1 MFVFTYSRDKY
12 RESGI
17 DRRQL
22 EVLITKHRSDA
33 FPKFQK
39 CMDYYEGRHAI
50 DEKIRTDGAPNNK
63 TVCNHAKDISDT
75 ASGYFMGSPITYD
88 HDDAKLEKL
97 LEAFDKAEVD
107 DTDQDNALSQ
117 SICGIAHDYT
127 YIKEGESYLCTKNL
141 DSRHTFIVYDDTIEQ
156 NELFGVYYD
165 VVRDDINNT
174 FRYEALVCDEENI
187 TRFILY
193 PSADVNGE
201 DLYALETVGVST
213 PHNLGYVPITEYRNN
228 KFGIGDF
235 ESQIGLID
243 AYNTLMA
250 DRINDKEQFIDSI
263 LVLYGAVLGDDDD
276 ETEKAQKQLKRR
288 KLLEM
293 PIDARAEYLSRTLD
307 EASVETLRRALKE
320 DIYTLS
326 HVPNLTDEHFAGN
339 SSGVAMEY
347 KLLGLEMLTKVK
359 ERYYRKGLRKRIK
372 MFCHFL
378 GLKKIELDAGA
389 IVPNFSRSLP
399 RNVMEIAQIIGI
411 LQGNVS
417 QKTLIKLL
425 PFVEDPDGEVEAVR
439 EEAAEKVRMQQ
450 ELFADQEGTENTPPE
465 EEAENPEEEE
475 ENEAQ
480 NKPKTKEMINE

>member
-1 MFVFTYSRDKY
+1 MFVFTYNRDKY
-12 RESGI
+12 REEGI

-22 EVLITKHRSDA
+22 ETLITKHRTDA
-33 FPKFQK
+33 FPKLQK
-39 CMDYYEGRHAI
+39 CMDYYEGHHAI
-50 DEKIRTDGAPNNK
+50 EDKERTDGAPNTK

-88 HDDAKLEKL
+88 HDDDKLEKL
-97 LEAFDKAEVD
+97 IDAFDKAEVD

-117 SICGIAHDYT
+117 SICGLAHDYT
-127 YIKEGESYLCTKNL
+127 YIKEDESYLCTVNL

-174 FRYEALVCDEENI
+174 MRYEALVCDEENN

-193 PSADVNGE
+193 PSGNVGE
-201 DLYALETVGVST
+201 KDLKALEDVGESE

-307 EASVETLRRALKE
+307 EASVETLRKALKE

-359 ERYYRKGLRKRIK
+359 ERYYRKGLRKRIR

-378 GLKKIELDAGA
+378 GLKKIEIDAGA
-389 IVPNFSRSLP
+389 VVPTFSRSLP

-425 PFVEDPDGEVEAVR
+425 PFVEDPDGEVEAVK
-439 EEAAEKVRMQQ
+439 EEAAEKVKMQQ
-450 ELFADQEGTENTPPE
+450 ELFAEQEGTENTPPDGE
-465 EEAENPEEEE
+465 IEPEKGEDEL
-475 ENEAQ
+475 NE
-480 NKPKTKEMINE
+480 

>member
-1 MFVFTYSRDKY
+1 MFVFTYNRDKY

-22 EVLITKHRSDA
+22 ETLITKHRSDA
-33 FPKFQK
+33 FPKLQK
-39 CMDYYEGRHAI
+39 CMEYYEGRHAI
-50 DEKIRTDGAPNNK
+50 ELKERTDGAPNNK

-88 HDDAKLEKL
+88 HDDSKLEQL
-97 LEAFDKAEVD
+97 LEAFDKADVD

-127 YIKEGESYLCTKNL
+127 YIKEGESYLATVNL
-141 DSRHTFIVYDDTIEQ
+141 DSRHTFLVYDDTIEQ

-165 VVRDDINNT
+165 VIRDDVNNT
-174 FRYEALVCDEENI
+174 VRYEALVCDDENI

-193 PSADVNGE
+193 PSGNVDDRN
-201 DLYALETVGVST
+201 LKALEITGDPT
-213 PHNLGYVPITEYRNN
+213 PHNLGYVPITEYKNN

-359 ERYYRKGLRKRIK
+359 ERYYRKGLRKRIR

-378 GLKKIELDAGA
+378 GLKQIELDAGA
-389 IVPNFSRSLP
+389 TVPNFSRSLP
-399 RNVMEIAQIIGI
+399 RNVMEIAQIISM

-425 PFVEDPDGEVEAVR
+425 PFVEDPDEEVEAAK
-439 EEAAEKVRMQQ
+439 EEAAERVRMQQ
-450 ELFADQEGTENTPPE
+450 EMFAEQEGTGNEPPEEME
-465 EEAENPEEEE
+465 EEAEEEE
-475 ENEAQ
+475 
-480 NKPKTKEMINE
+480 PKKRPKRPDEEMINE

>member
-1 MFVFTYSRDKY
+1 MFVFTYNRDKY
-12 RESGI
+12 REEGI
-17 DRRQL
+17 DRRKL

-33 FPKFQK
+33 FPKLQK
-39 CMDYYEGRHAI
+39 CMDYYEGHHAI
-50 DEKIRTDGAPNNK
+50 EDKERTDGAPNTK

-75 ASGYFMGSPITYD
+75 ASGYFMGSPITFD
-88 HDDAKLEKL
+88 HDDDKLEKL
-97 LEAFDKAEVD
+97 IDAFDKAEVD

-117 SICGIAHDYT
+117 SICGLAHDYT
-127 YIKEGESYLCTKNL
+127 YIKEGESYLCTVNL
-141 DSRHTFIVYDDTIEQ
+141 DSRHTFLVYDDTIEQ

-174 FRYEALVCDEENI
+174 MRYEALVCDEENI
-187 TRFILY
+187 TRFVLY
-193 PSADVNGE
+193 PSANVGE
-201 DLYALETVGVST
+201 KDLKALETVGEAT

-307 EASVETLRRALKE
+307 EASVETLRKALKE

-378 GLKKIELDAGA
+378 GLKKIEIDAGA
-389 IVPNFSRSLP
+389 VVPTFSRSLP

-425 PFVEDPDGEVEAVR
+425 PFVEDPDEEVEAVK
-439 EEAAEKVRMQQ
+439 EEAAEKVKMQQ
-450 ELFADQEGTENTPPE
+450 ELFAEQEGTENTPPDGE
-465 EEAENPEEEE
+465 TGPEKGEDEL
-475 ENEAQ
+475 NE
-480 NKPKTKEMINE
+480 

>member
-1 MFVFTYSRDKY
+1 MFVFTYNRDKY
-12 RESGI
+12 KEEGI
-17 DRRQL
+17 DRRKL
-22 EVLITKHRSDA
+22 EVLITKHRSEA
-33 FPKFQK
+33 FPKLQK

-50 DEKIRTDGAPNNK
+50 EAKERTDGAPNNK
-63 TVCNHAKDISDT
+63 PVCNHAKDISDT

-88 HDDAKLEKL
+88 HDDEKLENL
-97 LEAFDKAEVD
+97 IDAFDKAEVD

-117 SICGIAHDYT
+117 SICGLAHDYT
-127 YIKEGESYLCTKNL
+127 YIKEGESYLCTVNL

-174 FRYEALVCDEENI
+174 MRYEALVCDEENT
-187 TRFILY
+187 TRYVLY
-193 PSADVNGE
+193 PSANVDE
-201 DLYALETVGVST
+201 KDMKALESVGESA

-263 LVLYGAVLGDDDD
+263 LVLYGAVLGDDDE
-276 ETEKAQKQLKRR
+276 ETEQARKDLRRR

-307 EASVETLRRALKE
+307 EASVETLRHALKE

-359 ERYYRKGLRKRIK
+359 ERYYRKGLRKRIRI
-372 MFCHFL
+372 FCHFL
-378 GLKKIELDAGA
+378 GLKQIELDAGA

-417 QKTLIKLL
+417 QKTLIKQL
-425 PFVEDPDGEVEAVR
+425 PFVEDPDGEVEAVKK
-439 EEAAEKVRMQQ
+439 ENEEKVKLQQ
-450 ELFADQEGTENTPPE
+450 ELFAEQEGTQNSPPE
-465 EEAENPEEEE
+465 DDIKPETD
-475 ENEAQ
+475 ENELD
-480 NKPKTKEMINE
+480 E

>member
-1 MFVFTYSRDKY
+1 MFVFTYNKDKY
-12 RESGI
+12 EESGI

-22 EVLITKHRSDA
+22 ETLITKHRSDA

-39 CMDYYEGRHAI
+39 CMDYYEGKHAI
-50 DEKIRTDGAPNNK
+50 EEKTRTDGAPNNK

-88 HDDAKLEKL
+88 HDDEKLEKL
-97 LEAFDKAEVD
+97 IEAFDKAEVD

-117 SICGIAHDYT
+117 SICGLAHDYT
-127 YIKEGESYLCTKNL
+127 YIKEGDSYLCTVNL

-165 VVRDDINNT
+165 VVRDDVNNT
-174 FRYEALVCDEENI
+174 DRYEALVCDDESI

-193 PSADVNGE
+193 PGTNISDK
-201 DLYALETVGVST
+201 DRQALEVVGDSQ

-307 EASVETLRRALKE
+307 EASVETLRKALKE

-326 HVPNLTDEHFAGN
+326 HVPNLTDENFAGN

-359 ERYYRKGLRKRIK
+359 ERYYRKGLRKRIR

-378 GLKKIELDAGA
+378 GLKQIEIDAGA
-389 IVPNFSRSLP
+389 VVPNFSRALP

-425 PFVEDPDGEVEAVR
+425 PFVENPDEEVEAVK
-439 EEAAEKVRMQQ
+439 EENAERVKMQQ
-450 ELFADQEGTENTPPE
+450 ELFAEQEGTQNTPPD
-465 EEAENPEEEE
+465 E
-475 ENEAQ
+475 EN
-480 NKPKTKEMINE
+480 KPEKDEDELNE